1 MSVTS
6 KITKTVVI
14 ETDYAAKLRS
24 RQSVNTEM
32 AEQRKLQEQLWP
44 FVDPALKEKV
54 IRTGQKSVMPQEK
67 NICVIFTDL
76 RGFTNLTLR
85 TDVKELSNILNNYYD
100 MVIDNV
106 HQNNG
111 MVDKLMGDGAMC
123 LFGALGDDPNYIEN
137 GVKAAQEILRD
148 FRGML
153 GSFRRHLALGIGVAA
168 GPAVVG
174 AFGNGNLLSFTA
186 LGQTVN
192 LSARIQGL
200 ATGRDILCN
209 KVIADKLGEKETKL
223 KGEYEL
229 KGINKKS
236 KVYYINY

>member
-1 MSVTS
+1 MSTGSRISSTLVL
-6 KITKTVVI
+6 
-14 ETDYAAKLRS
+14 ETDYAAELRK
-24 RQSVNTEM
+24 RQSTQQQISE
-32 AEQRKLQEQLWP
+32 AKWLREQLWP
-44 FVDPALKEKV
+44 FIDPGLKQKV
-54 IRTGQKSVMPQEK
+54 LQFGQKAVMPHEES
-67 NICVIFTDL
+67 ICVIFTDL

-106 HQNNG
+106 HKNHG
-111 MVDKLMGDGAMC
+111 IIDKLMGDGVMC
-123 LFGALGDDPNYIEN
+123 LFGALGNDPHYIEH
-137 GVKAAQEILRD
+137 GVTAAQSILRD
-148 FRGML
+148 FRSMIG
-153 GSFRRHLALGIGVAA
+153 GFRRHLALGIGIAA

-192 LSARIQGL
+192 LAARIQGL

-209 KVIADKLGEKETKL
+209 KLVADTLKQTDTKL

-236 KVYYINY
+236 KVYYVEY